1 MSRRAPA
8 GDVLLAAL
16 AALAC
21 GVAAALIAIDVLH
34 SALGG

>member
-1 MSRRAPA
+1 MNRRAPA
-8 GDVLLAAL
+8 GVVLLAAL

-21 GVAAALIAIDVLH
+21 GVAAVLVAIDVLH

>member
-8 GDVLLAAL
+8 GVVLLAAL

-21 GVAAALIAIDVLH
+21 GVAAALVAIDLLH
-34 SALGG
+34 SVLGG